1 MKDYKDYVDYM
12 DSIVVTADLH
22 EKIIGRTTKKPAPP
36 VKIQNFRRYAAPMA
50 IAAACVAVLGIAFF
64 TIPQIFNAPGENAI
78 VEPSENFKPGGEIPA
93 HESEPAV
100 IALTLEQALSD
111 AEFGAYVSVNVP
123 SPFSFASSAK
133 STDPDGT
140 SLSVLWEEAADHSD
154 GSINWKIS
162 RSAADE
168 HTRVVHADERE
179 KYDRTLYSFPWD
191 KSVPEELQECFENPV
206 FLAEELTPEMLK
218 ARAHLV
224 DSDQVEALSQ
234 RMDFSVLYD
243 DVIVFVNAIGASP
256 EQLFEMFTE
265 LRASQT
271 SYRESD
277 SKTDG

>member
-22 EKIIGRTTKKPAPP
+22 EKIIERTTKKPASP

-50 IAAACVAVLGIAFF
+50 IAAACVAIFGIAFF
-64 TIPQIFNAPGENAI
+64 TLPKIFNVPGENAI
-78 VEPSENFKPGGEIPA
+78 VEPPENFRPGGETPA

-100 IALTLEQALSD
+100 VTLTLEQALSD
-111 AEFGAYVSVNVP
+111 AEFGAFVSVNAP
-123 SPFSFASSAK
+123 SPFSFTSSTK
-133 STDPDGT
+133 STDQDGA

-271 SYRESD
+271 SYKENN
-277 SKTDG
+277 